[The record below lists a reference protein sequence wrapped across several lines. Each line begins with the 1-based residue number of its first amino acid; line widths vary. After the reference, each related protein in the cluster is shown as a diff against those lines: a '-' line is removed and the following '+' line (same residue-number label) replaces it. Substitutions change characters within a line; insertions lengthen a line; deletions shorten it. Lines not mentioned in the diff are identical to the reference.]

1 MEGTWRW
8 KWARDSVQGA
18 RYEALGDAWLACG
31 VPELSKSI
39 LEIVPGAYG
48 EAKKALHFLP
58 ACASESMERV
68 VEAARA
74 ELEVRRAERRSAG
87 AEGAPASERRST
99 GGSGAWVAVVICAG
113 WNCNE
118 VENLQEAFVVK
129 QLCETQTCPDTPR
142 NSPTSDQTGAASA
155 ESLPHLPRMDHA

>member
-48 EAKKALHFLP
+48 VAKKALHFLP

-68 VEAARA
+68 V
-74 ELEVRRAERRSAG
+74 RRREPSWKCVEQSVAQ
-87 AEGAPASERRST
+87 PALREPPRQS
-99 GGSGAWVAVVICAG
+99 VA
-113 WNCNE
+113 
-118 VENLQEAFVVK
+118 Q
-129 QLCETQTCPDTPR
+129 P
-142 NSPTSDQTGAASA
+142 GAAGLGS
-155 ESLPHLPRMDHA
+155 PW